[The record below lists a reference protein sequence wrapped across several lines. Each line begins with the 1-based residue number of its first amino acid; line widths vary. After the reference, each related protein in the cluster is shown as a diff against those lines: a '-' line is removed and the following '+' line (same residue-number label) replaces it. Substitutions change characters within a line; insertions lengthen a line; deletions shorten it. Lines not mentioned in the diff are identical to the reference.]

1 MQQNSKTQYVKDI
14 KREKY
19 ELLYKKN
26 PTQFSWREKEKLIKN
41 PTKRKKL
48 EKKAQIQGFLFC
60 GKTVEYPRFGAQ
72 IEWNAQKNRN
82 VKIMWKE
89 FERIF
94 YMG

>member
-26 PTQFSWREKEKLIKN
+26 PTQFFREQKAELIRN

-60 GKTVEYPRFGAQ
+60 GKTVEYPRFGPQ
-72 IEWNAQKNRN
+72 IE
-82 VKIMWKE
+82 
-89 FERIF
+89 
-94 YMG
+94 